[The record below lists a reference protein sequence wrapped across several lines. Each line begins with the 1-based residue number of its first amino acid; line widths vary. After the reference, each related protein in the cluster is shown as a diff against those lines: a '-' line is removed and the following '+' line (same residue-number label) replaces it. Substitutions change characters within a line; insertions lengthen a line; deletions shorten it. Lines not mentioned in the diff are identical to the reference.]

1 MCIFGT
7 LINSKSMLIQKEMK
21 LADVIH
27 HDHGLVAVINR
38 FGIYLG
44 FGDKKI
50 DSICQENNV
59 NTEFFLT
66 ILNTFHDPQYF
77 PKKHLQSFPASLM
90 IDYLAKTHRY
100 YLEEKIPEIESLISE
115 LINKNQQHKGSFVL
129 LKNFFS
135 EYKQELTSHIQRE
148 EKRVYPYVVQLEKA
162 IENGHVPET
171 LASQM
176 AEYSITDYEAE
187 HENVEE
193 KLYDLKNIIIKY
205 IPSSANEK
213 MVNNILHEVFALEN
227 DLKDHARIED
237 MILVPKVE
245 AMEYTIK
252 SIQ

>member
-1 MCIFGT
+1 
-7 LINSKSMLIQKEMK
+7 MLIQKEMK

-27 HDHGLVAVINR
+27 HDHSLVAVINR

-50 DSICQENNV
+50 ETICQENNIS
-59 NTEFFLT
+59 TDFFLI
-66 ILNTFHDPQYF
+66 ILNAFHDPQYF
-77 PKKHLQSFPASLM
+77 PKKHLQSFPASML
-90 IDYLAKTHRY
+90 IDYLAKAHRF
-100 YLEEKIPEIESLISE
+100 YLDEKIPEIEHLILD
-115 LINKNQQHKGSFVL
+115 LIEKNKQHKDTFIL

-135 EYKQELTSHIQRE
+135 EYKQELTNHIQRE
-148 EKRVYPYVVQLEKA
+148 EKRVYPYVIQLEEA
-162 IENGHVPET
+162 IENGHVPES

-213 MVNNILHEVFALEN
+213 MVNSILHEVFALEN

>member
-1 MCIFGT
+1 
-7 LINSKSMLIQKEMK
+7 MLIQKEMK

-50 DSICQENNV
+50 EAICQENGI
-59 NTEFFLT
+59 NTEFFLV

-77 PKKHLQSFPASLM
+77 PKKHLQSFAASLL
-90 IDYLAKTHRY
+90 INYLAKAHRF
-100 YLEEKIPEIESLISE
+100 YLEEKIPEIEALISD
-115 LINKNQQHKGSFVL
+115 LIQKNQQHKDSFIL

-135 EYKQELTSHIQRE
+135 EYKHELSNHIQRE
-148 EKRVYPYVVQLEKA
+148 EKRVYPYVVQLERA
-162 IENGHVPET
+162 IESGIVPET

-213 MVNNILHEVFALEN
+213 MVNSILHEVFALEN

-245 AMEYTIK
+245 AMENTIK
-252 SIQ
+252 SIR